1 MNPAADRFTVDSKTI
16 CCYIRARKRDVME
29 KIKIGISSCLIGNP
43 VRYDGGHKLSS
54 SLLDSLGQ
62 YIDYLPVCPEA
73 ECGMGIPRE
82 AMRLEGKSDALH
94 LITRLTR
101 EDKTDIM
108 IRWANNRVAQ
118 LEREN
123 LRGFIFKS
131 DSPSCGM
138 ERVKVYDD
146 QDVPVKTGIGLFAR
160 IFMEYFPGLPVEEES
175 RLCDAALRKNFIER
189 IFTFQR

>member
-1 MNPAADRFTVDSKTI
+1 
-16 CCYIRARKRDVME
+16 ME
-29 KIKIGISSCLIGNP
+29 KIKIGISSCLIGNL
-43 VRYDGGHKLSS
+43 VRYDGGQKLARF
-54 SLLDSLGQ
+54 LLDALGQ
-62 YIDYLPVCPEA
+62 SIDYLPVCPEA

-82 AMRLEGKSDALH
+82 AMRLEGASDAPH

-108 IRWANNRVAQ
+108 IRWARNRVAQ

-123 LRGFIFKS
+123 LCGFIFKS
-131 DSPSCGM
+131 GSPSCGM

-146 QDVPVKTGIGLFAR
+146 KDVPAKTGIGLFAR

-175 RLCDAALRKNFIER
+175 RLCDAALRENFIAR
-189 IFTFQR
+189 IFTFKR

>member
-1 MNPAADRFTVDSKTI
+1 
-16 CCYIRARKRDVME
+16 ME
-29 KIKIGISSCLIGNP
+29 KIRIGISSCLIGNA
-43 VRYDGGHKLSS
+43 VRYDGGHKLARF
-54 SLLDSLGQ
+54 LLDTLGQ

-82 AMRLEGKSDALH
+82 AMRLEGKFDALR

-108 IRWANNRVAQ
+108 IRWAKNRVAQ

-123 LRGFIFKS
+123 LCGFIFKG

-146 QDVPVKTGIGLFAR
+146 KDVPARTGIGLFAR

-175 RLCDAALRKNFIER
+175 RLCDATLRENFIER
-189 IFTFQR
+189 ISTIKR

>member
-1 MNPAADRFTVDSKTI
+1 MDK
-16 CCYIRARKRDVME
+16 IR
-29 KIKIGISSCLIGNP
+29 IGISSCLLGNP
-43 VRYDGGHKLSS
+43 VRYDGGHKLSRF
-54 SLLDSLGQ
+54 LLDTLGR

-82 AMRLEGKSDALH
+82 AMRLEGASDAPH
-94 LITRLTR
+94 LITRFTG

-108 IRWANNRVAQ
+108 IRWAKNRVAQ

-123 LRGFIFKS
+123 LCGFIFKS

-146 QDVPVKTGIGLFAR
+146 QDTPATIGIGLFAR

-175 RLCDAALRKNFIER
+175 RLCDATLRENFIER
-189 IFTFQR
+189 ISTFQR